1 MPYMLAKQMLTAM
14 VKNRNYSEGYENY
27 NERPSELCVSTQF
40 LYSRD
45 NVYLAFYPSLN
56 LFKKIESFYEDA
68 KDKLSNN
75 NYDLYDNTS
84 DVFNS
89 FVEMF
94 SKIIRENLD
103 GVRFCISTD
112 AADFLTYFENIL
124 FNTGAEAY
132 QYDSD
137 YNSSGISL
145 LYSTDEPQYA
155 LYEAS
160 DMKAV
165 KKKRLNVNASV
176 LGVNLLEIGELTKK
190 YSFYKD
196 GELYTGVYLV
206 SNDIIRGRA
215 QSVRQNYFNPLYNMS
230 MTFSALDKI
239 INFLQAQNT
248 QIVAATSAD
257 PVYAA
262 EPKYIFNVESSTK
275 GLISD
280 IQIESIE
287 TLGNDKIQAI
297 EDVINE
303 FVALYEEQK

>member
-1 MPYMLAKQMLTAM
+1 M
-14 VKNRNYSEGYENY
+14 
-27 NERPSELCVSTQF
+27 
-40 LYSRD
+40 
-45 NVYLAFYPSLN
+45 
-56 LFKKIESFYEDA
+56 
-68 KDKLSNN
+68 
-75 NYDLYDNTS
+75 
-84 DVFNS
+84 
-89 FVEMF
+89 
-94 SKIIRENLD
+94 
-103 GVRFCISTD
+103 
-112 AADFLTYFENIL
+112 